1 MRNSESNCK
10 ILLTRNEV
18 LSGVSSIKLVLMSV
32 LRTEKLNKIVYKIFI
47 YILLIDLFDFS
58 AVRPI
63 DNPEADY
70 YTVTYSFD
78 VKEKR

>member
-1 MRNSESNCK
+1 
-10 ILLTRNEV
+10 
-18 LSGVSSIKLVLMSV
+18 MSV